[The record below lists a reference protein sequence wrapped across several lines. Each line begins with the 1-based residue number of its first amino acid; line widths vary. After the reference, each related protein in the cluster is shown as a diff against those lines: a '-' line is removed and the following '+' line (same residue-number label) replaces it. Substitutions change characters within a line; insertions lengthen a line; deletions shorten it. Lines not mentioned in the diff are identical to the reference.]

1 MPPVSRLAAGRSH
14 NKPVTTTPL
23 GAKSVHVGFGQQ
35 IWHVAFRFSHAWR
48 ISLASMIT
56 GVNSSPRERGEGGC
70 WSKRLCSVSTSVTM
84 VIVAADHCCALRLLS
99 QNGFSALSLRAS
111 LKRAI
116 SRTQCSA
123 WLECLRSRVLEPLRL
138 RLEAPCRVAIALVAF
153 RKRKR
158 RQPGLAAH
166 GPEFVS
172 GCQLVGRIQG
182 SQIDLDLVRAAPE
195 HR

>member
-1 MPPVSRLAAGRSH
+1 MPPVSRLAGGRSH

-23 GAKSVHVGFGQQ
+23 GAQSVHVGFGQQ

-56 GVNSSPRERGEGGC
+56 GVSSSPRERGAGGC
-70 WSKRLCSVSTSVTM
+70 RSKRLCSVSSATM

-123 WLECLRSRVLEPLRL
+123 WLECLRSRV
-138 RLEAPCRVAIALVAF
+138 
-153 RKRKR
+153 
-158 RQPGLAAH
+158 
-166 GPEFVS
+166 
-172 GCQLVGRIQG
+172 
-182 SQIDLDLVRAAPE
+182 VRAPASTARSALSRRDCARSVSKAETAAARPRGARSTARRWASAGRA
-195 HR
+195 HPGIPD